1 MAWSSRGLRRT
12 GEGRGSFYKG
22 MLAAEP
28 GADDR
33 RRAELRIMAQR
44 EARQSLY
51 FDLTTSWS
59 KDISIIRASLGA
71 AVEQAWNEGDRRGE
85 ALTAV
90 LLARSVRFCV
100 TLNNAALAQGV
111 EICITV

>member
-1 MAWSSRGLRRT
+1 
-12 GEGRGSFYKG
+12 

-44 EARQSLY
+44 EARQSPLY

-90 LLARSVRFCV
+90 LLAEVSEILRDA
-100 TLNNAALAQGV
+100 NNAALAQ
-111 EICITV
+111 